1 MRTVP
6 STVSQAAAKDATQPV
21 FLVRLSF
28 ATENRAATFDTNIA
42 WNGET
47 WVSSGIEVQNLTK
60 AKCMLEFP
68 IGASDPWLS
77 LVLNDGTRG
86 RAIQIYLHYTDD
98 TLSPQADAVLLFTG
112 VMDEAVITDVI
123 KLVCIESS
131 QVKKFPPDSVDTP
144 TFTNLLKSGDRI
156 DWGIDAIVVN

>member
-21 FLVRLSF
+21 FLVRLGF
-28 ATENRAATFDTNIA
+28 ASEVRAATFDTDIS

-47 WVSSGIEVQNLTK
+47 WVSSGIEVQNVSLAK
-60 AKCMLEFP
+60 ATLVLP

-86 RAIQIYLHYTDD
+86 RAINIYVHYTDE
-98 TLSPQADAVLLFTG
+98 TSSPQADAVLIFSGL
-112 VMDEAVITDVI
+112 MDEAVITDVI
-123 KLVCIESS
+123 TLACIESS
-131 QVKKFPPDSVDTP
+131 QVKKFPPDSVDAP
-144 TFTNLLKSGDRI
+144 TFTHLLKYGDRI
-156 DWGIDAIVVN
+156 DWGIDTIVVN